1 MWNMLVKM
9 WFFAVPT
16 GQSKTHT
23 HKEKRKTKTYTFI
36 ANEWRSLMILSLF
49 LRLIRFSGA
58 FAIVLQNF
66 SNAIITQWL
75 KLRSHSNVCVC
86 ASRWFLLHL
95 MLSIHSQCSV
105 LTKPVCLTSFHAFHI
120 AMEDTTFERESS
132 FARRFQQLIHTV
144 RKSIALKSRNAL
156 AKMFGYEKKRERASE
171 RKFAVNKYHV

>member
-1 MWNMLVKM
+1 MEKFDDSFSLSSSHPIFRGVCNRS
-9 WFFAVPT
+9 
-16 GQSKTHT
+16 SKLF
-23 HKEKRKTKTYTFI
+23 ERNNYTMVEI
-36 ANEWRSLMILSLF
+36 K
-49 LRLIRFSGA
+49 
-58 FAIVLQNF
+58 
-66 SNAIITQWL
+66 ITL
-75 KLRSHSNVCVC
+75 ECVCVC

-156 AKMFGYEKKRERASE
+156 AKMFGYEKKRESE
-171 RKFAVNKYHV
+171 RAKVCRK